1 MKCLLAPKENSCHGH
16 PQGAQP
22 DTTPPLSL
30 RARFATKQDDLVANM
45 ERGIPSDGDS
55 SFDALMRRA
64 AFCMYFEGSFG
75 RFAGLRRNAKVVVDC
90 NGLDADGF
98 TYPSDATIDSSS

>member
-1 MKCLLAPKENSCHGH
+1 MPSRSQRKYVPLYYSSHGH

-30 RARFATKQDDLVANM
+30 RPRFATEQDDLVANM

-64 AFCMYFEGSFG
+64 AFWMYFEGSFG
-75 RFAGLRRNAKVVVDC
+75 RFAGLRRNGKVIVDY

-98 TYPSDATIDSSS
+98 TYPNDAAI